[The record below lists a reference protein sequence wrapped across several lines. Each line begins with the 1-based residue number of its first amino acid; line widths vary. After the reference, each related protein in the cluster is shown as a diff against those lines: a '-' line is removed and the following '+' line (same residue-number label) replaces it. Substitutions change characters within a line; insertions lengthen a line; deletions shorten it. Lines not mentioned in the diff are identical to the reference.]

1 MQKLNTSF
9 EDLLLKSGFSSMNPK
24 RLRTLCVEIFK
35 TLNNLNPSFMKEIFS
50 LRQTDRPVRKKYRL
64 NRDIPSYNQVTFGC
78 KALTF
83 LGPKTWN
90 SFHYHKKSEENLAS
104 FKTMIKF
111 WNGENYSCKICCK
124 K

>member
-1 MQKLNTSF
+1 M
-9 EDLLLKSGFSSMNPK
+9 KSGFPSMNVK
-24 RLRTLCVEIFK
+24 RLRTFCVEIFK
-35 TLNNLNPSFMKEIFS
+35 TLNNVNPSFMKEIFS
-50 LRQTDRPVRKKYRL
+50 LRQTDRPVREKYKL
-64 NRDIPSYNQVTFGC
+64 NLDIPSYNQVTFSC

-83 LGPKTWN
+83 LGPKT
-90 SFHYHKKSEENLAS
+90 SGSLLCHIKSEGNLAS